1 MASLRESTVS
11 SQLAVPTDKAKR
23 GNYLMRMTTMHHDTT
38 QGMDGLTAAIRF
50 KKIKEE
56 MVKSVTDI
64 YKGKDVYDPQKPE
77 LRPFD
82 VARMSYRDIP
92 I

>member
-1 MASLRESTVS
+1 
-11 SQLAVPTDKAKR
+11 
-23 GNYLMRMTTMHHDTT
+23 
-38 QGMDGLTAAIRF
+38 MDGLTAALRF